1 MRRLR
6 PWAFLLVL
14 YMGADFLDP
23 AVPGI
28 FFFDHDQ
35 LFLDGVVELKP
46 IASPLAP
53 HQPTPGSGGRAVE
66 VARRPTPGRPV
77 VLSSSPK
84 PARWASARRVE
95 SSSPSPPSP
104 DDH

>member
-6 PWAFLLVL
+6 PWALLLVL

-28 FFFDHDQ
+28 FFFDHDKV
-35 LFLDGVVELKP
+35 FVDGVVELKP
-46 IASPLAP
+46 VVAPLAP
-53 HQPTPGSGGRAVE
+53 HQPAPGSGSRAVE
-66 VARRPTPGRPV
+66 VERRPATGHPV
-77 VLSSSPK
+77 APAPSPT
-84 PARWASARRVE
+84 PARWSSARRVDA
-95 SSSPSPPSP
+95 SAPAPPSP